1 MKDDKSPDEEIEEAM
16 SKAVEKVEQLALA
29 IRDTS
34 ASDEDVWYRN
44 LLLGIL
50 NSALLD
56 YRYVQIG
63 AKQKSP
69 YLAAWSCR
77 NLLELKVIATYVLA
91 STENA
96 KSFKND
102 FVVDAKEFYEGIS
115 KRHKA
120 THPKLIAAWSGTIQD
135 FEGPMRS
142 ALEAG
147 LKREIESGPQTKAT
161 DEEADWYRQLMAES
175 GISPNAKPKRSG
187 DIAKLISQSEEFDP
201 MFKVCSKIMH
211 RTALSI
217 VASTTRGALDEIIPP
232 LASTAAGELLS
243 IHELIDQH
251 FQRRGVQLPE
261 L

>member
-1 MKDDKSPDEEIEEAM
+1 MKDEKSTDKEIDEAI
-16 SKAVEKVEQLALA
+16 SKAVEKVEHLALA

-34 ASDEDVWYRN
+34 ALDEYMWYRN

-56 YRYVQIG
+56 YRYTQIG

-77 NLLELKVIATYVLA
+77 NLLELKVIATYVLT

-102 FVVDAKEFYEGIS
+102 FVVDVKEFYEGIS
-115 KRHKA
+115 QRHKA
-120 THPKLIAAWSGTIQD
+120 MHPKLIAAWGGAIQD
-135 FEGPMRS
+135 FQGPLRS
-142 ALEAG
+142 AMEAG
-147 LKREIESGPQTKAT
+147 LKREIERGPQTETT
-161 DEEADWYRQLMAES
+161 DEEAASYRQLMTEF
-175 GISPNAKPKRSG
+175 GISANAKPKRSG
-187 DIAKLISQSEEFDP
+187 EIARLISQSEEFDP

-217 VASTTRGALDEIIPP
+217 AASTTRGALDEIIPL

-243 IHELIDQH
+243 IHELMDQH